1 MMTVLT
7 MKEILTAIA
16 IGVAIGSLIVIAI
29 ALARK
34 NQTVNSLV
42 DTQEYINAI
51 VTVRRPFNQE
61 TRGSV
66 WIEQAGHRVVMTAQT
81 REKSEFLR
89 GEQAVVV
96 DVYDGK
102 VWVSHTVSIW
112 PS

>member
-34 NQTVNSLV
+34 NQKVNSLV

-51 VTVRRPFNQE
+51 VTVRVPFNQE

-102 VWVSHTVSIW
+102 VWVSHTDSIW

>member
-1 MMTVLT
+1 MMTVIT

-34 NQTVNSLV
+34 NQKVNSLV

-51 VTVRRPFNQE
+51 VTVRVPFNQE

-102 VWVSHTVSIW
+102 VWVSHTDSIW

>member
-34 NQTVNSLV
+34 NQKVNSLV

-51 VTVRRPFNQE
+51 VTVRVPFNQE

-102 VWVSHTVSIW
+102 VWVSHTDSIW
-112 PS
+112 LS

>member
-34 NQTVNSLV
+34 NQKVNSLM

-51 VTVRRPFNQE
+51 VTVRVPFNQE

-102 VWVSHTVSIW
+102 VWVSHTDSIW

>member
-1 MMTVLT
+1 MMTVLK

-34 NQTVNSLV
+34 NQKVNSLV

-51 VTVRRPFNQE
+51 VTVRVPFNQE

-102 VWVSHTVSIW
+102 AWVSHTDSIW

>member
-1 MMTVLT
+1 MITVPT

-16 IGVAIGSLIVIAI
+16 IGVAIGVLIVIAI

-34 NQTVNSLV
+34 NQKVNSLV
-42 DTQEYINAI
+42 DTQEYVNAI
-51 VTVRRPFNQE
+51 VTVRVPFDQE

-66 WIEQAGHRVVMTAQT
+66 WIEQAGHRIVMPAQT

-96 DVYDGK
+96 EVYDGT
-102 VWVSHTVSIW
+102 VWVSHTDSIW

>member
-34 NQTVNSLV
+34 NQKVNSLV

-51 VTVRRPFNQE
+51 VTVRVPFNQE

-66 WIEQAGHRVVMTAQT
+66 WIEQA
-81 REKSEFLR
+81 
-89 GEQAVVV
+89 
-96 DVYDGK
+96 
-102 VWVSHTVSIW
+102 
-112 PS
+112 

>member
-1 MMTVLT
+1 MMITIT
-7 MKEILTAIA
+7 TREILMAIA
-16 IGVAIGSLIVIAI
+16 IGVAIGSVIVIAI

-34 NQTVNSLV
+34 NQKVSSLV
-42 DTQEYINAI
+42 DTQEYVNAI
-51 VTVRRPFNQE
+51 VTVRVPFNQE

-102 VWVSHTVSIW
+102 VWVSHTDSIW
-112 PS
+112 PL

>member
-1 MMTVLT
+1 MITIT
-7 MKEILTAIA
+7 TKEILIAIA
-16 IGVAIGSLIVIAI
+16 VGVTIGILIVIAI

-34 NQTVNSLV
+34 NQKVSSLV

-51 VTVRRPFNQE
+51 VTVRIPFNQQ

-66 WIEQAGHRVVMTAQT
+66 WIEQAGHRIVMTAQT

-96 DVYDGK
+96 DVYDDK
-102 VWVSHTVSIW
+102 VWVSHTDSIW

>member
-1 MMTVLT
+1 MMTVLK

-34 NQTVNSLV
+34 NQKVNSLV

-51 VTVRRPFNQE
+51 VTVRVPFNQE

-102 VWVSHTVSIW
+102 VWVSHTDSIW